1 MQVRKLTQNEHDKK
15 LIEALRQRLSET
27 LAKDPKAVKKAV
39 LILERWL
46 QQKK

>member
-1 MQVRKLTQNEHDKK
+1 MQVRKLTQNEQDKK

-27 LAKDPKAVKKAV
+27 LAKDPKQVKKAV